1 MWYLTAGTLLLD
13 CERHSLTTFRRNVPT
28 VPMLCSHKTATW
40 YERAPALERGRLLA
54 GYRNK
59 RRIQETE

>member
-28 VPMLCSHKTATW
+28 VPMLCSHETATW
-40 YERAPALERGRLLA
+40 YDEVNGACGTLA
-54 GYRNK
+54 GAISQNK
-59 RRIQETE
+59 TGKC